1 MPVPRDR
8 HPGGRPRKYDSPEQM
23 QAAADKYFQ
32 ETEAKDEPYT
42 MTGLAIALGMDRKS
56 LVNYADR
63 DEFFPIIKDAR
74 AKVEARIE
82 SLSMQGKINP
92 TMAIFNLKNN
102 FGWRDQ
108 SQLDINA
115 DVRQDIVI
123 DIEDSPDDED
133 FDS

>member
-1 MPVPRDR
+1 MAVPKDR
-8 HPGGRPRKYDSPEQM
+8 GRGQPPKYTDPKEM
-23 QAAADKYFQ
+23 QAAADKYFM
-32 ETEAKDEPYT
+32 ECDEKDEPYT
-42 MTGLAIALGMDRKS
+42 MTGLAIALGMDRRS
-56 LVNYADR
+56 LVNYANR
-63 DEFFPIIKDAR
+63 DDFFPTIKRAR
-74 AKVEARIE
+74 DKVEARIE

-115 DVRQDIVI
+115 DVKQDIII
-123 DIEDSPDDED
+123 DIEGIPDDED

>member
-1 MPVPRDR
+1 M
-8 HPGGRPRKYDSPEQM
+8 K
-23 QAAADKYFQ
+23 AAADKYFA
-32 ETEAKDEPYT
+32 ECEAKDEPYT
-42 MTGLAIALGMDRKS
+42 MTGLAIALGMDRTS

-63 DEFFPIIKDAR
+63 DEFFNTIKDAR

-123 DIEDSPDDED
+123 DIEGLPDDED